1 MECKEWV
8 IASTLG
14 QKLAGINQVGSV
26 IIAIIKEVIFLPYPK
41 HCAGW
46 IEGFKWQE

>member
-14 QKLAGINQVGSV
+14 QKLAGINLENQVGSV
-26 IIAIIKEVIFLPYPK
+26 IIAIMKVVIFLPYPK
-41 HCAGW
+41 NFAD
-46 IEGFKWQE
+46 

>member
-14 QKLAGINQVGSV
+14 QKLAGINLENQVGSV

-41 HCAGW
+41 HCAG
-46 IEGFKWQE
+46 

>member
-14 QKLAGINQVGSV
+14 QKLAGINLENQVGSV
-26 IIAIIKEVIFLPYPK
+26 IIAIIKVLLIRSIKFLPYPK
-41 HCAGW
+41 HCAG
-46 IEGFKWQE
+46 